1 MRTLKIKVV
10 KFCDWIAYPEENK
23 VKNVHLLK
31 ISLLD
36 VKCLGR
42 YKHRYAHM
50 TPLYPSK
57 IELDLKR

>member
-10 KFCDWIAYPEENK
+10 KSWGWIAYPEENK

-36 VKCLGR
+36 VQMFGE
-42 YKHRYAHM
+42 
-50 TPLYPSK
+50 
-57 IELDLKR
+57 I